1 MKNPGHVVIWPF
13 DLDSTKTRGQG
24 RKLPI
29 ARAIKQPNLREI
41 VQAAT
46 ALGYAPEPTEKSAIP
61 SLHWEKI
68 GYVTIKK
75 ATTRDVM
82 LKSIA
87 AEIVKIRQKEAQA
100 AAEPPKKDRR

>member
-1 MKNPGHVVIWPF
+1 VKNPGHVIIWPI
-13 DLDSTKTRGQG
+13 DLDSTKSRGQG

-46 ALGYAPEPTEKSAIP
+46 ILGYAPEPTEKMAKP
-61 SLHWEKI
+61 LLHWEKI

-75 ATTRDVM
+75 TAPKGLM

-87 AEIVKIRQKEAQA
+87 GEIVKIRQKEAQA
-100 AAEPPKKDRR
+100 VEPKKERR

>member
-1 MKNPGHVVIWPF
+1 MKNPGHMVIWPF

-46 ALGYAPEPTEKSAIP
+46 ALGYAPEPTEKSALP
-61 SLHWEKI
+61 SLHWEKV
-68 GYVTIKK
+68 GYVAIKK
-75 ATTRDVM
+75 AATRDM
-82 LKSIA
+82 MRKSIA
-87 AEIVKIRQKEAQA
+87 GEIVKIRQKAAQTV
-100 AAEPPKKDRR
+100 AEPKKDRR

>member
-1 MKNPGHVVIWPF
+1 MKNPGHVIIWPF
-13 DLDSTKTRGQG
+13 HIDSTKTRGQG

-46 ALGYAPEPTEKSAIP
+46 ILGYVPEPKEKSAMP
-61 SLHWEKI
+61 SLHWEKA
-68 GYVTIKK
+68 GYVTVKK
-75 ATTRDVM
+75 TGPKVAM

-87 AEIVKIRQKEAQA
+87 GEIVKIRQKEAH
-100 AAEPPKKDRR
+100 AAEPKKDRR